1 MLIYY
6 FICEVHKLICIHK
19 LLILLKTLGWN
30 LRVILELFFALNA
43 LKSFMYCTNIF
54 NLCKTAYL
62 LHLLLLI
69 KIENIFQIYL
79 IESFR
84 E

>member
-1 MLIYY
+1 MLIHY
-6 FICEVHKLICIHK
+6 FICEVHKFICIHK
-19 LLILLKTLGWN
+19 LFILLKTLDWKQ
-30 LRVILELFFALNA
+30 RVTAGLFFAVNA
-43 LKSFMYCTNIF
+43 LKSFIYCIDIF
-54 NLCKTAYL
+54 NLCITAYL

-69 KIENIFQIYL
+69 KVENIFHIYF

>member
-1 MLIYY
+1 MPIYY
-6 FICEVHKLICIHK
+6 FIGEVHKFICIHK
-19 LLILLKTLGWN
+19 LLILLKMLGWN
-30 LRVILELFFALNA
+30 LRVIIELFFALNT
-43 LKSFMYCTNIF
+43 LKSFMCCINIF
-54 NLCKTAYL
+54 NLGITAHL

-69 KIENIFQIYL
+69 KVENIFHIYF